1 MIDLNLYSDFVL
13 QTTSPESLQTETMMA
28 RCYQL
33 NKTTDLEVSQALTA
47 SIGMQ
52 AESGEF
58 AEVIKKVV
66 FQGKEWTEENQ
77 FHLKREL
84 GDILWYWIQ
93 GCIAI
98 GVTPEEVIEENIKKL
113 SKRYPQ
119 GFEVMRSEVRDV
131 NDI

>member
-1 MIDLNLYSDFVL
+1 
-13 QTTSPESLQTETMMA
+13 
-28 RCYQL
+28 
-33 NKTTDLEVSQALTA
+33 
-47 SIGMQ
+47 MQ